1 MTAATPAPYG
11 YREAI
16 AYLPEG
22 GTLSFQLVPWDKY
35 EKLLDDLGARY
46 KARISYDHGKLEINM
61 PLPIHDYLEICLS
74 RLFFTVAD
82 EMEIDLNGL
91 GSTTF
96 NYKDWQEGLDS

>member
-61 PLPIHDYLEICLS
+61 PLPIHKDYKDFLL
-74 RLFFTVAD
+74 RLMHVLTEELGVDMQA
-82 EMEIDLNGL
+82 L

-96 NYKDWQEGLDS
+96 KYKA